1 MAKQII
7 VTQNDYGIE
16 LETQFVNDKKKPL
29 DITGYDVRV
38 KIIYDDKTID
48 TISAGHKDSVNGIA
62 YIVLEK
68 EHLINAGLHTSVWS
82 VIDEDEHV
90 TAQEN
95 VYYFVKDVEG
105 SEDDTPT
112 TDLPIDAD
120 GVLNKFNEIDNNLF
134 ELTEQGNVVN
144 ETLSGVNEQLDTITQ
159 TNKTLSIN
167 LVDYKEYANIVNG
180 KLDWSTAFNKI
191 IEEIK
196 SYENK
201 SLTIKL
207 PSDNLFINS
216 PIVFDDIPSVSL
228 IGDNIYNCRITP
240 SSNLTVNDFIFTFK
254 PKNVN
259 GSAICGL
266 SISNIWFDMENSECG
281 GIKCS
286 SLNDNVNFTNLHFRN
301 ITGNAF
307 KIVTKDKTTPLAY
320 NFIEGVNFDKVTII
334 GIEKSIRNATKALV
348 EITSE
353 TDDIGGANEIYFYRC
368 KFYCNPTI
376 HDKTLLNS
384 RKAILGSTY
393 MKGWAITECS
403 FVSNVDNDFIALG
416 SDDYISEG
424 HRIYSNMF
432 ENFHESSESWA
443 SCINLKSSTKGNSN
457 SQNFIG
463 YNRFEYPHGI
473 KYKYRILTSN
483 TTVFEPFL
491 KIHEISSPDGNF
503 GNNIMVFGDTRLDL
517 FRNQFF
523 AGNGNGYDV
532 SSELRVMS
540 RNDSDSKDLKD
551 IKPCIKLSTKNNDSV
566 IDRLLITTTNEIYE
580 SKGESIVSFGN
591 NDSIAYNIYRGVFQ
605 VGSRLS
611 EPSNSG
617 EGSIIFN
624 NQTKKFMGFNGTS
637 WVELG

>member
-1 MAKQII
+1 MIEKFMHGFLNRVYDLEDYTQLEINSKLIQKIEEVIENCNNAFEFVEWLKEQGVPDEVQNILFTWKEDGTVKNLLGNLIEELKEEVEETNAK
-7 VTQNDYGIE
+7 VE
-16 LETQFVNDKKKPL
+16 ET
-29 DITGYDVRV
+29 
-38 KIIYDDKTID
+38 
-48 TISAGHKDSVNGIA
+48 
-62 YIVLEK
+62 
-68 EHLINAGLHTSVWS
+68 NA
-82 VIDEDEHV
+82 
-90 TAQEN
+90 
-95 VYYFVKDVEG
+95 K
-105 SEDDTPT
+105 
-112 TDLPIDAD
+112 
-120 GVLNKFNEIDNNLF
+120 
-134 ELTEQGNVVN
+134 LTEEN
-144 ETLSGVNEQLDTITQ
+144 ETIKTQLDTIAQ

-167 LVDYKEYANIVNG
+167 LVDYKKYTDIVNG
-180 KLDWSTAFNKI
+180 KLDWSPAFNKI
-191 IEEIK
+191 IEEIQ
-196 SYENK
+196 SSENK

-216 PIVFDDIPSVSL
+216 PIVFDGIPSVSL

-254 PKNVN
+254 PKNVD

-301 ITGNAF
+301 IAGNAF

-334 GIEKSIRNATKALV
+334 GIEKSKRNASKALV

-353 TDDIGGANEIYFYRC
+353 TDDKGGANEIYFYRC

-384 RKAILGSTY
+384 RKAIKSDVY
-393 MKGWAITECS
+393 SKGWAITECS
-403 FVSNVDNDFIALG
+403 FVSNVDNDFIQIG
-416 SDDYISEG
+416 SDAQVSEG

-432 ENFHESSESWA
+432 ENFHENEEGWA
-443 SCINLKSSTKGNSN
+443 SCINLKSSTKGSSN
-457 SQNFIG
+457 AQNFIG

-491 KIHEISSPDGNF
+491 KIHEISTPDGNF
-503 GNNIMVFGDTRLDL
+503 GNNIMVFGDTRLEM

-540 RNDSDSKDLKD
+540 RNDSDSKDLRD
-551 IKPCIKLSTKNNDSV
+551 IKPCIKLSTKNDDSV
-566 IDRLLITTTNEIYE
+566 IDRLLITTTNETYE

-605 VGSRLS
+605 VGSRSS

-624 NQTKKFMGFNGTS
+624 NKTKKFMGFNGTS

>member
-1 MAKQII
+1 MAII
-7 VTQNDYGIE
+7 S
-16 LETQFVNDKKKPL
+16 DKLNKILSAVFGK
-29 DITGYDVRV
+29 DVRQAL
-38 KIIYDDKTID
+38 YDGLDAINKETESTTSRQDYLDRKYDEQIKNMTLQDPSSAEIVDMRVAPNGKTFEK
-48 TISAGHKDSVNGIA
+48 AGDRLN
-62 YIVLEK
+62 
-68 EHLINAGLHTSVWS
+68 
-82 VIDEDEHV
+82 
-90 TAQEN
+90 
-95 VYYFVKDVEG
+95 YFD
-105 SEDDTPT
+105 
-112 TDLPIDAD
+112 
-120 GVLNKFNEIDNNLF
+120 
-134 ELTEQGNVVN
+134 
-144 ETLSGVNEQLDTITQ
+144 EQLDNIIQ
-159 TNKTLSIN
+159 RNKVMFIN
-167 LVDYKEYANIVNG
+167 LIDYIEYSILEDGKRDWTNAFKEIIREIQENI
-180 KLDWSTAFNKI
+180 ST
-191 IEEIK
+191 
-196 SYENK
+196 
-201 SLTIKL
+201 SLTIFL
-207 PSDNLFINS
+207 PTASIYISEPLYFNNINSFRLITDNLYASRI
-216 PIVFDDIPSVSL
+216 IPT
-228 IGDNIYNCRITP
+228 N
-240 SSNLTVNDFIFTFK
+240 NLSENDFIFNIT
-254 PKNVN
+254 PKNEN
-259 GSAICGL
+259 GSSIVGL
-266 SISNIWFDMENSECG
+266 SMENVWFDMANSACN
-281 GIKCS
+281 GIKAT
-286 SLNDNVNFTNLHFRN
+286 SLNDNINFTNIHFGS
-301 ITGNAF
+301 ITGSAF
-307 KIVTKDKTTPLAY
+307 KLVSRDSTTPLAY

-334 GIEKSIRNATKALV
+334 GIEKSIRTTNKPLI
-348 EITSE
+348 EITSN
-353 TDDIGGANEIYFYRC
+353 TDDVGGANEIYFYRC

-376 HDKTLLNS
+376 HEKTLLNS
-384 RKAILGSTY
+384 RKAILGLTY
-393 MKGWAITECS
+393 MKGWAITECA

-432 ENFHESSESWA
+432 ENFHESSEAWA
-443 SCINLKSSTKGNSN
+443 SCINLKSSTKGSSN

-491 KIHEISSPDGNF
+491 KIHEISAPDGNF
-503 GNNIMVFGDTRLDL
+503 GNNIMVFGDTRLEL

-551 IKPCIKLSTKNNDSV
+551 IKPCIKLSTKNGDSV

-624 NQTKKFMGFNGTS
+624 SQTKKFMGYNGTS